1 MRFIFESDGVMKMI
15 NVIIQILGQPPFI
28 LDIVV
33 VETQFFQPK
42 TDGLQKDMPIVHC
55 SLADMNACRK

>member
-1 MRFIFESDGVMKMI
+1 MRFIFEFDGVMKMMD
-15 NVIIQILGQPPFI
+15 VIIQKLGQLPFI

-33 VETQFFQPK
+33 AETQFFQPK
-42 TDGLQKDMPIVHC
+42 TDGLRKDMPIIHC